1 MRIFGSAL
9 SFLENILGLASDP
22 VKVVTDDLGNL
33 LISPT
38 FWDVFVNRRVAHYD
52 PKTGRFI

>member
-22 VKVVTDDLGNL
+22 VKVVTDDTGI
-33 LISPT
+33 LIPSPT
-38 FWDVFVNRRVAHYD
+38 FWDIFMNQRVAHYD